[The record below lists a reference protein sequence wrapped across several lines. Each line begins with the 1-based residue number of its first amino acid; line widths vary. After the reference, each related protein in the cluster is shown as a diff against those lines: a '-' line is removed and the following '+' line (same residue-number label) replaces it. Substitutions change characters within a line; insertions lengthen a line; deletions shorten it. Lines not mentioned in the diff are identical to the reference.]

1 MTEFEYTIKDPLGF
15 HARPAG
21 LFVKEM
27 KRFAS
32 EISVSCKD
40 KTVTGPRLI
49 ALMGLGIKC
58 GDTVHVSAEGGDEQQ
73 AADALRAFLE
83 ANL

>member
-1 MTEFEYTIKDPLGF
+1 MTVFEYTIKDALGF

-27 KRFAS
+27 KRFSS
-32 EISVSCKD
+32 EIAVCLGEKSVS
-40 KTVTGPRLI
+40 GPRLI

-58 GDTVHVSAEGGDEQQ
+58 GDTIRVECSGSDEAEASA
-73 AADALRAFLE
+73 ALREFLE
-83 ANL
+83 NNL

>member
-1 MTEFEYTIKDPLGF
+1 MTEFDYIIKDSLGF

-27 KRFAS
+27 KNYKC
-32 EISVSCKD
+32 EITLAKGEKS
-40 KTVTGPRLI
+40 VTGPRLI

-58 GDTVHVSAEGGDEQQ
+58 GDTIHITCSGEDEAAAASA
-73 AADALRAFLE
+73 LKAFLE
-83 ANL
+83 SNL